1 MIAHGF
7 VRLIKQHYRDMEI
20 SRVLTRRP
28 LTSLADFPLAD
39 ALTNSLDE
47 LIDNSDLIV
56 ECSGDVFHGTSVI
69 ERAFEAGLPVVTVN
83 AELQV
88 TTGSYLAGRGF
99 ITEAEGDQPGSLAA
113 LREEALQMGF
123 QPLVYGNMKGYLNH
137 DPSLED
143 MTYWA
148 QRQGISVD
156 QTTSFTDGT
165 KVQIEQVIIGN
176 GLGATITRQ
185 GMEGLA
191 STSLDDSASL
201 LAMMAERAGQP
212 IVDYVIPSGYPAGG
226 VFLVGRHDENQARA
240 IEYFKLGRG
249 PFYTLLRP
257 FHLCSLE
264 VGKTVRRVLAGGGV
278 LLNNSTD
285 RLWRRCHRQ
294 ARDEGGRADRAGHR
308 WLPVPWRGDQARPAP
323 RPRADRPAAQDGSK
337 ARRGARP
344 VDHLRRRRHPPE
356 PGAGHRH
363 GAAQALDRRHA
374 RCLADASQ
382 RHGDARPRRLSI
394 FLPHQSRRARRH
406 NDGAATTHSPGQSR
420 KAAVGRQ
427 RPNTDR
433 TGFPLRLRALR
444 RTACGLSAKELAGKP
459 APAHL
464 DAQVLRIDQ

>member
-278 LLNNSTD
+278 LLNNSTEPTLGVGAIAKRAMKAGELIERGIGGFQFRGEAIKLAQHPD
-285 RLWRRCHRQ
+285 HVPIGLLRKTALKRAVEPGQLITFDDVDILPSRALDIVMAQRKRLI
-294 ARDEGGRADRAGHR
+294 EGT
-308 WLPVPWRGDQARPAP
+308 
-323 RPRADRPAAQDGSK
+323 PAAWQT
-337 ARRGARP
+337 
-344 VDHLRRRRHPPE
+344 PPSAM
-356 PGAGHRH
+356 GML
-363 GAAQALDRRHA
+363 AL
-374 RCLADASQ
+374 
-382 RHGDARPRRLSI
+382 G
-394 FLPHQSRRARRH
+394 
-406 NDGAATTHSPGQSR
+406 G
-420 KAAVGRQ
+420 
-427 RPNTDR
+427 
-433 TGFPLRLRALR
+433 
-444 RTACGLSAKELAGKP
+444 
-459 APAHL
+459 
-464 DAQVLRIDQ
+464 